1 MAKGKLGVNYAVMRS
16 ILLHLIALALY
27 AATAG
32 WQRFIP
38 GGQLRGERALLAGAM
53 LVHAAAIHTAM
64 FAGDGMQ
71 FSFALAASLMLWLA
85 VSFYWIEGFYAN
97 LSGLQP
103 YIVGAGV
110 IGTLLPVLFPEH
122 HLLPRAE
129 MPAFRVH
136 FIMAMLAYSL
146 LTLAAMQA
154 LLMAAVE
161 RQLHAGQLHQPG
173 SGRRMPP
180 LLTLEALMFRLIG
193 MGFILLTI
201 TLISGAFFAEAVFG
215 SPLRVDHKTTFAVL
229 SWLIFA
235 SLLLGRRLRGWRG
248 RLALR
253 WTLAGFVALV
263 LAYFGSRFVIEV
275 VLRRIL

>member
-110 IGTLLPVLFPEH
+110 IGTPLVTVFPSCCAIR
-122 HLLPRAE
+122 P
-129 MPAFRVH
+129 
-136 FIMAMLAYSL
+136 
-146 LTLAAMQA
+146 
-154 LLMAAVE
+154 
-161 RQLHAGQLHQPG
+161 
-173 SGRRMPP
+173 
-180 LLTLEALMFRLIG
+180 
-193 MGFILLTI
+193 
-201 TLISGAFFAEAVFG
+201 
-215 SPLRVDHKTTFAVL
+215 
-229 SWLIFA
+229 
-235 SLLLGRRLRGWRG
+235 
-248 RLALR
+248 
-253 WTLAGFVALV
+253 
-263 LAYFGSRFVIEV
+263 
-275 VLRRIL
+275 